1 MTEFM
6 RDELNRL
13 VQKIPVTDP
22 CSQEYH
28 VLLRSIEYLD
38 SMGATIEEILAQV
51 FEAQVFED
59 QVTDDLA
66 AEKLDVKEGAE
77 LISAIKARADGKVV
91 PFTAPEF
98 PEAAEAETPAEQEEI
113 KSVPE
118 SAESP
123 SEPTTKTYSASDVR
137 KAVVDARLRGVD
149 TAPLFRKYGAEFF
162 QGVPE
167 SRYPDLLRDLGVIE

>member
-51 FEAQVFED
+51 FEAAVA
-59 QVTDDLA
+59 DDLG

-77 LISAIKARADGKVV
+77 LISAIKAQKAEGKVV

-98 PEAAEAETPAEQEEI
+98 PEDPPDAETPAEI
-113 KSVPE
+113 KSVPV

-167 SRYPDLLRDLGVIE
+167 DRYPDLMRDLGVVE

>member
-22 CSQEYH
+22 CSSEYH
-28 VLLRSIEYLD
+28 TLLRSIEYLD
-38 SMGATIEEILAQV
+38 SMGSTIEEILAQV
-51 FEAQVFED
+51 FED
-59 QVTDDLA
+59 QVADDLA

-98 PEAAEAETPAEQEEI
+98 PEDPPEDKPAEPEEI

>member
-6 RDELNRL
+6 RWELNRL
-13 VQKIPVTDP
+13 VQRIPVTDP

-38 SMGATIEEILAQV
+38 SMGSTIEEILAQV
-51 FEAQVFED
+51 FED
-59 QVTDDLA
+59 QMTDDLA

-77 LISAIKARADGKVV
+77 LISAIKAQKAEGKVV

-98 PEAAEAETPAEQEEI
+98 PEDPPEAEAEI

-123 SEPTTKTYSASDVR
+123 SGATAKTYSSSDVR
-137 KAVVDARLRGVD
+137 KAVVDARLHGVD
-149 TAPLFRKYGAEFF
+149 TAELFRKYGSETF

-167 SRYPDLLRDLGVIE
+167 ARYPDLMKDLGVVE

>member
-6 RDELNRL
+6 RAELLRL
-13 VQKIPVTDP
+13 VHKIPETDP
-22 CSQEYH
+22 CSSEYH

-38 SMGATIEEILAQV
+38 SMGSTIEEIL
-51 FEAQVFED
+51 AQVFED

-77 LISAIKARADGKVV
+77 LISAIKAQKAEGKVV
-91 PFTAPEF
+91 PFTAPDF
-98 PEAAEAETPAEQEEI
+98 PEATEAEAPAEI

-123 SEPTTKTYSASDVR
+123 SEAPVKTYSSSDVR

-149 TAPLFRKYGAEFF
+149 TAELFKKYGSETF

-167 SRYPDLLRDLGVIE
+167 ARYPDLMKDLGVVE

>member
-13 VQKIPVTDP
+13 VQRIPVTDP

-38 SMGATIEEILAQV
+38 SMGSTIEEIL
-51 FEAQVFED
+51 AQVFED

-77 LISAIKARADGKVV
+77 LISAIKTRAEGKVV

-98 PEAAEAETPAEQEEI
+98 PEAAETETPAEI
-113 KSVPE
+113 KPVPE

-123 SEPTTKTYSASDVR
+123 SEPTIKTYSASDVR

>member
-13 VQKIPVTDP
+13 VQKIPETDP

-38 SMGATIEEILAQV
+38 SMGSTIEEILAQV
-51 FEAQVFED
+51 FEAEVAED
-59 QVTDDLA
+59 LG

-77 LISAIKARADGKVV
+77 LISAIKSKTEGKVV
-91 PFTAPEF
+91 PFTAPDF
-98 PEAAEAETPAEQEEI
+98 PEAAEAETPAEI

-123 SEPTTKTYSASDVR
+123 SEPAKTYSSSDVR

-149 TAPLFRKYGAEFF
+149 TAELFKKYGSETF

-167 SRYPDLLRDLGVIE
+167 ARYPDLMKDLGVVE

>member
-38 SMGATIEEILAQV
+38 SMGSTIEEIL
-51 FEAQVFED
+51 AQVFED

-77 LISAIKARADGKVV
+77 RVKEISAIKAQTEGKVV

-98 PEAAEAETPAEQEEI
+98 PEDPPAEI

-123 SEPTTKTYSASDVR
+123 SEAPAKTYSSSDVR

-149 TAPLFRKYGAEFF
+149 TAELFKKYGSETF

-167 SRYPDLLRDLGVIE
+167 ARYPELMKDLGVVE

>member
-22 CSQEYH
+22 CSSEYH

-38 SMGATIEEILAQV
+38 SMGPTIEEILAQV
-51 FEAQVFED
+51 FED
-59 QVTDDLA
+59 QAVDDLA

-77 LISAIKARADGKVV
+77 LISAIKAQKAEGKVV

-98 PEAAEAETPAEQEEI
+98 PEDPPEAETPAEQEEI

>member
-6 RDELNRL
+6 RTELNRL

-22 CSQEYH
+22 CSSEYH

-38 SMGATIEEILAQV
+38 SMGSTIEEILAQV
-51 FEAQVFED
+51 FEAQVA
-59 QVTDDLA
+59 DDLA
-66 AEKLDVKEGAE
+66 AEKLDIKEGAE
-77 LISAIKARADGKVV
+77 RVKEISAIKTQKAEGKVV

-98 PEAAEAETPAEQEEI
+98 PEDPPEAETPAEI

-123 SEPTTKTYSASDVR
+123 SEAPAKTYSSSDVR

-149 TAPLFRKYGAEFF
+149 TAELFKKYGSEFF

>member
-22 CSQEYH
+22 CTSEYH

-38 SMGATIEEILAQV
+38 SMGSTIEEILAEV
-51 FEAQVFED
+51 FEGQVA
-59 QVTDDLA
+59 DDLA

-77 LISAIKARADGKVV
+77 RVKEISAIKAQAEGKVV

-98 PEAAEAETPAEQEEI
+98 PEATEAEAPAEI